1 MNWFAI
7 ALGVMIVLIG
17 VKPAFQKAQRR
28 VKRTR
33 RSIKDL
39 QRRRYVLSQ
48 QVRALARESLSQRLT
63 SAADDVEAATLGSN
77 VKGLT
82 DQVNALESV
91 DRRILVTDERRGLQE
106 TGWIVLIRRAEGIP
120 MEPTRVVKL
129 WEEGRYFFFFAT
141 DLTRARR
148 KAQLRFPAAQGYE
161 VLDVVPHE
169 GDLSETPTF
178 GGAKRQS
185 A

>member
-1 MNWFAI
+1 MNWFAVV
-7 ALGVMIVLIG
+7 LGVMIVLIG
-17 VKPAFQKAQRR
+17 VKPAFQKAQRQL
-28 VKRTR
+28 KRTR

-48 QVRALARESLSQRLT
+48 QVRALGRESLSQRLT
-63 SAADDVEAATLGSN
+63 SVADDVEAAELGSH

-106 TGWIVLIRRAEGIP
+106 TGWIVLIRRTEGLP

-129 WEEGRYFFFFAT
+129 WEEGRYYFFFAS

-169 GDLSETPTF
+169 GDLSETPSF
-178 GGAKRQS
+178 GAKRQS

>member
-1 MNWFAI
+1 MNWFGI
-7 ALGVMIVLIG
+7 VLGVMIVLIG
-17 VKPAFQKAQRR
+17 VKPAFQKAQRQI
-28 VKRTR
+28 KRTR
-33 RSIKDL
+33 RNIKDL
-39 QRRRYVLSQ
+39 QRRRFVLSQ
-48 QVRALARESLSQRLT
+48 QVRTLARESLSQRLT
-63 SAADDVEAATLGSN
+63 SAADGVESAELTSH

-82 DQVNALESV
+82 DQVNSLESV

-106 TGWIVLIRRAEGIP
+106 TGWIVLIRRTEGLP

-129 WEEGRYFFFFAT
+129 WEEGRYYFFFAS

-161 VLDVVPHE
+161 ILDVVPHE
-169 GDLSETPTF
+169 GDLSENPTF
-178 GGAKRQS
+178 GAKKQS